1 MTNHSNTNGDQNQQ
15 LQSRH
20 TSRRCQNTRP
30 SRQTRIQKT
39 TLRNEAYADVRR
51 ERRSHNFNNGGTK
64 ELRLRSTMTK
74 RSLNDGGTQESRQ
87 TRQAHKLI
95 SEQRRNTG
103 IAFTEESNNEEG
115 TLKPT
120 NSKTK
125 SRKNRK
131 TKNIKMTNK
140 YRKKYWLVYLNSGI
154 YGTHSI
160 TQSHTSRM
168 STTTQSRTFL
178 KNFHGNFSITT
189 HCNVHISK

>member
-1 MTNHSNTNGDQNQQ
+1 MPKYATNTKQK
-15 LQSRH
+15 
-20 TSRRCQNTRP
+20 
-30 SRQTRIQKT
+30 RIQKT

-51 ERRSHNFNNGGTK
+51 ERRTRRNTGITLKKN
-64 ELRLRSTMTK
+64 MTK
-74 RSLNDGGTQESRQ
+74 QSVNDGGPQESRQ

-95 SEQRRNTG
+95 SKQRRNIG
-103 IAFTEESNNEEG
+103 IAFTEKSNNGEG
-115 TLKPT
+115 TLTPNFT
-120 NSKTK
+120 TT
-125 SRKNRK
+125 SRKK
-131 TKNIKMTNK
+131 QEDKNIKMTNK

-178 KNFHGNFSITT
+178 KNFHGNLSITT